1 VLKETHYLIIVIMVV
16 ILLMAL
22 FTFLLTYSL
31 MPQEDQAPRRSRPVI
46 LFLGSETS
54 NVFLPCI
61 YQDFTFQNL
70 E

>member
-1 VLKETHYLIIVIMVV
+1 MLKETHYLIIVIMVV
-16 ILLMAL
+16 ILLMTL

-46 LFLGSETS
+46 MLLGSEKP
-54 NVFLPCI
+54 NIFLPG
-61 YQDFTFQNL
+61 YYNDFTFKNL